1 MKKIKIGIFGP
12 GGRMGSDLLKQIENF
27 NSLELAVLCEKGKHK
42 DVGKTVSGIVIGDD
56 INNLIKSSDVI
67 IDFTIPEATIN
78 LLKVMNDLK
87 TKTAL
92 VTGTTGYTKTEEK
105 KFQKLVNG
113 RKVLRSF
120 NMSIGINLMKNLI
133 KTASKN
139 ISSQSDIEIVE
150 IHHNKKKDIPSGTA
164 ISLAKSVQEGFKE
177 IAKFSYREENK
188 NKARGK
194 NEIGFASIRGGDVIG
209 EHTVYFFLN
218 GERIELKHMA
228 SSRKI
233 FSVGALKAA
242 CWLHQKKVGLY
253 TISDMLKE

>member
-1 MKKIKIGIFGP
+1 
-12 GGRMGSDLLKQIENF
+12 MGSDLLEQIENF

-56 INNLIKSSDVI
+56 INNLIKFSDVI
-67 IDFTIPEATIN
+67 IDFTIPAATIN
-78 LLKVMNDLK
+78 LLKVMNNLK

-105 KFQKLVNG
+105 KFRGLVNG

-133 KTASKN
+133 KVASKN

-150 IHHNKKKDIPSGTA
+150 IHHNQKKDIPSGTA
-164 ISLAKSVQEGFKE
+164 ISLAKSVQEGFKG

-218 GERIELKHMA
+218 GERIELKHIA

-242 CWLHQKKVGLY
+242 SWLHQKKAGLY

>member
-1 MKKIKIGIFGP
+1 MKKIKIGIFGSV
-12 GGRMGSDLLKQIENF
+12 GRMGRDLIKQIENF
-27 NSLELAVLCEKGKHK
+27 ESLELSVLCEKIKHK
-42 DVGKTVSGIVIGDD
+42 DVGKKISGIVIADD
-56 INNLIKSSDVI
+56 IHNLIKCSDVI
-67 IDFTIPEATIN
+67 IDFTIPSATIN

-87 TKTAL
+87 TNAAL
-92 VTGTTGYTKTEEK
+92 VTGTTGYSKIEEK
-105 KFQKLVNG
+105 KFQGLIDG

-120 NMSIGINLMKNLI
+120 NMSIGINLMKYLI
-133 KTASKN
+133 KAASRN
-139 ISSQSDIEIVE
+139 VSSQSDIEIVE

-164 ISLAKSVQEGFKE
+164 ISLAKSVQEGFKGL
-177 IAKFSYREENK
+177 AKFSYREENK

-218 GERIELKHMA
+218 GERIELKHIA

-233 FSVGALKAA
+233 FSAGALKAA

>member
-1 MKKIKIGIFGP
+1 
-12 GGRMGSDLLKQIENF
+12 MGSDLLEQIKNF
-27 NSLELAVLCEKGKHK
+27 NSLELKVLCEKEKHK
-42 DVGKTVSGIVIGDD
+42 DVGKTVSGIVVGDD

-67 IDFTIPEATIN
+67 IDFTIPAATIN
-78 LLKVMNDLK
+78 LLKVMHDLK

-105 KFQKLVNG
+105 KFQGLVNG

-133 KTASKN
+133 KAASKN

-164 ISLAKSVQEGFKE
+164 ISLAKSVQEGFKG

-218 GERIELKHMA
+218 GERIELKHIA

-242 CWLHQKKVGLY
+242 SWLHQKKAGLY

>member
-1 MKKIKIGIFGP
+1 
-12 GGRMGSDLLKQIENF
+12 MGSDLLEQIKNF
-27 NSLELAVLCEKGKHK
+27 NSLELKVLCEKEKHK
-42 DVGKTVSGIVIGDD
+42 DVGKTVSGIVVGDD

-67 IDFTIPEATIN
+67 IDFTIPAATIN
-78 LLKVMNDLK
+78 LLKVMHDLK

-105 KFQKLVNG
+105 KFQGLVNG

-133 KTASKN
+133 KAASKN

-164 ISLAKSVQEGFKE
+164 ISLAKSVQEGFKG

-242 CWLHQKKVGLY
+242 SWLHQKKAGLY

>member
-56 INNLIKSSDVI
+56 INNLIKCSDVI
-67 IDFTIPEATIN
+67 IDFTIPAATIN
-78 LLKVMNDLK
+78 LLKVMHDLK

-105 KFQKLVNG
+105 KFQGLVNG

-133 KTASKN
+133 KAASKN

-218 GERIELKHMA
+218 GERIELKHIA

-242 CWLHQKKVGLY
+242 SWLHQKKAGLY

>member
-1 MKKIKIGIFGP
+1 M
-12 GGRMGSDLLKQIENF
+12 R
-27 NSLELAVLCEKGKHK
+27 KGKHK
-42 DVGKTVSGIVIGDD
+42 DIGKTVSGVVIGDD
-56 INNLIKSSDVI
+56 INNLIKCSDVI
-67 IDFTIPEATIN
+67 IDFTIPAATIN
-78 LLKVMNDLK
+78 LLKVMRDLK

-105 KFQKLVNG
+105 KFQGLVNG

-133 KTASKN
+133 KAASKN

-164 ISLAKSVQEGFKE
+164 ISLAKSVQEGFKG

-209 EHTVYFFLN
+209 EHTVIFFF
-218 GERIELKHMA
+218 KW
-228 SSRKI
+228 RKN
-233 FSVGALKAA
+233 
-242 CWLHQKKVGLY
+242 
-253 TISDMLKE
+253 

>member
-1 MKKIKIGIFGP
+1 MGKKNK
-12 GGRMGSDLLKQIENF
+12 R
-27 NSLELAVLCEKGKHK
+27 KGVVYSTNP
-42 DVGKTVSGIVIGDD
+42 DYEYEDYSNETET
-56 INNLIKSSDVI
+56 L
-67 IDFTIPEATIN
+67 PPQEQ
-78 LLKVMNDLK
+78 LLKVMHDLK

-105 KFQKLVNG
+105 KFQGLVNG

-133 KTASKN
+133 KAASKN

-164 ISLAKSVQEGFKE
+164 ISLAKSVQEGFKG

-218 GERIELKHMA
+218 GERIELKHIA

-242 CWLHQKKVGLY
+242 SWLHQKKAGLY

>member
-1 MKKIKIGIFGP
+1 
-12 GGRMGSDLLKQIENF
+12 MGSDLLEQIENF

-67 IDFTIPEATIN
+67 IDFTIPAATIN
-78 LLKVMNDLK
+78 LLNAMNALK

-92 VTGTTGYTKTEEK
+92 VTGTTGYTKAEEK
-105 KFQKLVNG
+105 KFQGLVNG

-133 KTASKN
+133 KAASKN

-164 ISLAKSVQEGFKE
+164 ISLAKSVQEGFKG

-218 GERIELKHMA
+218 GERIELKHIA

-242 CWLHQKKVGLY
+242 SWLHQKKAGLY

>member
-1 MKKIKIGIFGP
+1 
-12 GGRMGSDLLKQIENF
+12 MGSDLLEQIENF
-27 NSLELAVLCEKGKHK
+27 SSLELSVLCEKGKHK
-42 DVGKTVSGIVIGDD
+42 DVGKTVSGVVIGDD
-56 INNLIKSSDVI
+56 INNLIKCSDVI
-67 IDFTIPEATIN
+67 IDFTIPSATIN
-78 LLKVMNDLK
+78 LLEVMHDLK

-105 KFQKLVNG
+105 KFQGLVNG

-133 KTASKN
+133 KAASKN

-164 ISLAKSVQEGFKE
+164 ISLAKSVQEGFKG

-242 CWLHQKKVGLY
+242 SWLHQKKAGLY

>member
-12 GGRMGSDLLKQIENF
+12 GGRMGNDLIEQIKKF
-27 NSLELAVLCEKGKHK
+27 DTLELSVLCEKKKHK
-42 DVGKTVSGIVIGDD
+42 YVGKRISGIVIGDN
-56 INNLIKSSDVI
+56 ISNLIECSDVI
-67 IDFTIPEATIN
+67 IDFTIPSATIN
-78 LLKVMNDLK
+78 LLEVMRDLK

-92 VTGTTGYTKTEEK
+92 VTGTTGYTKIEEK
-105 KFQKLVNG
+105 KFQGLTYG

-133 KTASKN
+133 KAASRN
-139 ISSQSDIEIVE
+139 VSSQSDIEIVE

-164 ISLAKSVQEGFKE
+164 ISLAKSIQEGFRG

-194 NEIGFASIRGGDVIG
+194 SEIGFASIRGGDVIG

-218 GERIELKHMA
+218 GERIELKHIA

-242 CWLHQKKVGLY
+242 YWLHQKKVGLY

>member
-1 MKKIKIGIFGP
+1 
-12 GGRMGSDLLKQIENF
+12 MGSDLLEQIENF

-42 DVGKTVSGIVIGDD
+42 DVGKTVSGVVIGDD

-67 IDFTIPEATIN
+67 IDFTIPAATIN

-105 KFQKLVNG
+105 KFQGLVNG

-133 KTASKN
+133 KAASKN

-164 ISLAKSVQEGFKE
+164 ISLAKSVQEGFKG

-218 GERIELKHMA
+218 GERIELKHIA

-233 FSVGALKAA
+233 FSVGALRAA
-242 CWLHQKKVGLY
+242 SWLYQKKAGLY
-253 TISDMLKE
+253 TIADMLKE